1 MSNLELEINNS
12 FKKLVS
18 NYQTLIDF
26 IKWELVKGYDNEFW
40 EGKLQ
45 EAIRKQD
52 AAKNQIKHIPSQEN

>member
-1 MSNLELEINNS
+1 MNTLELEINDC
-12 FKKLVS
+12 FIKLVS
-18 NYQTLIDF
+18 SYQTLIDF

-52 AAKNQIKHIPSQEN
+52 EAKNQIRF

>member
-1 MSNLELEINNS
+1 MNTLELEINDC
-12 FKKLVS
+12 FIKLVS

-26 IKWELVKGYDNEFW
+26 IKWELVKGYDNKFW

-52 AAKNQIKHIPSQEN
+52 EAKNQIRF

>member
-1 MSNLELEINNS
+1 MNTLELEINDC
-12 FKKLVS
+12 FIKLVS

-26 IKWELVKGYDNEFW
+26 IKWELVKGHDNEFW

-52 AAKNQIKHIPSQEN
+52 EAKNQIRF